1 MAGRSKRSRCT
12 AVEMEAG
19 NDRPSHEHKENAL
32 ATSIDQIKGFLDE
45 FELKYV
51 EHEEEPA
58 IAISFASEP
67 HETAYR
73 DTDGDPCLQMV
84 IALLEDGEFVA
95 LFAPQA
101 WNIHDCEHKAAVFEA
116 IALIQMRY
124 KMLRFDYD
132 PESGEVR
139 PNVELPLEDA
149 ELTSCLFHRLVHAM
163 IHGIKRFAPVIQ
175 HAIRTGEVSMSLVD
189 NDKPSD
195 EPAPDISRLVE
206 LVEQAGG
213 IDALES
219 LLGGPAADDDEDQGM
234 DDGGQLGRRV
244 G

>member
-1 MAGRSKRSRCT
+1 VVEARNERS
-12 AVEMEAG
+12 
-19 NDRPSHEHKENAL
+19 SHEHKENAL
-32 ATSIDQIKGFLDE
+32 ATSIEQIKGFLDE

-58 IAISFASEP
+58 IAS
-67 HETAYR
+67 
-73 DTDGDPCLQMV
+73 
-84 IALLEDGEFVA
+84 
-95 LFAPQA
+95 
-101 WNIHDCEHKAAVFEA
+101 
-116 IALIQMRY
+116 IQMRY

-149 ELTSCLFHRLVHAM
+149 ELTSRLFHRLVHAM

-189 NDKPSD
+189 DDKPSD

-206 LVEQAGG
+206 LAEQAGG

-219 LLGGPAADDDEDQGM
+219 LLGGPAGDDDEDQGM
-234 DDGGQLGRRV
+234 DDGGQLGRRA

>member
-1 MAGRSKRSRCT
+1 MAT
-12 AVEMEAG
+12 
-19 NDRPSHEHKENAL
+19 
-32 ATSIDQIKGFLDE
+32 TIDEIKGFLDE

-51 EHEEEPA
+51 VHEKDPA
-58 IAISFASEP
+58 IAISFRSDP

-73 DTDGDPCLQMV
+73 DTDGDPCLQIV
-84 IALLEDGEFVA
+84 IVVLEDGEFVS

-101 WNIHDCEHKAAVFEA
+101 WNIRACEHKAAVFEA
-116 IALIQMRY
+116 MSSIQMQY

-132 PESGEVR
+132 PNDGEIR

-149 ELTSCLFHRLVHAM
+149 ELTSQLFHRLMHALM
-163 IHGIKRFAPVIQ
+163 HGVKRFAPVIQ

-189 NDKPSD
+189 DEKRSD

-206 LVEQAGG
+206 LADQAGG

-219 LLGGPAADDDEDQGM
+219 LLGGPAGDDDEDQGM
-234 DDGGQLGRRV
+234 DDGEKLGRRA